1 MLESSNF
8 VYRYR
13 LYQVISLTIANY
25 PQVGVVRSRASVFNC
40 GTPIIYRL
48 ERVKLG
54 IPNLVYTLTFT
65 STSAHMIDYPQR
77 GMSSESRDLFK
88 LWRMSDNISKTIQD
102 RDIVTT
108 ED

>member
-40 GTPIIYRL
+40 GASIISFETGEARHS
-48 ERVKLG
+48 KFG
-54 IPNLVYTLTFT
+54 VY
-65 STSAHMIDYPQR
+65 I
-77 GMSSESRDLFK
+77 
-88 LWRMSDNISKTIQD
+88 NIY
-102 RDIVTT
+102 
-108 ED
+108 EH